1 MPVSPETFDLT
12 DREIQQDP
20 HEHYAELRG
29 GGVQYIPA
37 NDAYL
42 VLRHDDALAVLRD
55 PVTFSSQLGS
65 NREPPPEEVRDEIAR
80 ITAEGL
86 PRPRT
91 LLDND
96 PPDHSRFRRLVS
108 RAFTPRKMAELR
120 PYVEQLTDE
129 LIDAWDD
136 PSSVELAAD
145 FSGLLPTRVIAHALN
160 IPEDR
165 LDDFRRWSDANT
177 AAIGATISA
186 EQHVAA
192 AKSIVEMQHFF
203 VEQFEQR
210 RVEPQD
216 DLFTTLL
223 DSHVGAEDDGSDAE
237 PLEMAELVRIVQQL
251 LVAGSETTSKLITEL
266 VRLIAETEG
275 EWDRLKTDPSRIA
288 PLVEEGL
295 RIASPNQGMSRIATC
310 DTTVAGVEIPAGS
323 RVVVMFASANRDEA
337 LFECPHQLQPEREN
351 LPQQIAFGHGTHFC
365 VGANL
370 ARLEANVAIER
381 LIARIDHYRL
391 HDDNTF
397 EYLPSVVLRGLTRL
411 HIDATMTPNP

>member
-1 MPVSPETFDLT
+1 MPVSPETFDLS
-12 DREIQQDP
+12 DPEIQQDP

-42 VLRHDDALAVLRD
+42 VLRHEDALAVLRD

-65 NREPPPEEVRDEIAR
+65 NREPPPEEVREEIER
-80 ITAEGL
+80 ITAQGL

-120 PYVEQLTDE
+120 PYVEQLADE

-136 PSSVELAAD
+136 PSSVELAAE
-145 FSGLLPTRVIAHALN
+145 FSALLPTRVIAHALN

-177 AAIGATISA
+177 AAIGATISP
-186 EQHVAA
+186 EEHLAA
-192 AKSIVEMQHFF
+192 AKSIVEMQLFF

-210 RVEPQD
+210 RIEPQD

-223 DSHVGAEDDGSDAE
+223 ESHVGAEDDGSDAE
-237 PLEMAELVRIVQQL
+237 PLDMAELVRIVQQL

-266 VRLIAETEG
+266 VRLIAETDG
-275 EWDRLKTDPSRIA
+275 EWERLKADPSRIA
-288 PLVEEGL
+288 GLVEEGL

-310 DTTVAGVEIPAGS
+310 DTTVAGVPIPAGS

-351 LPQQIAFGHGTHFC
+351 LAHQIAFGHGTHFC

-370 ARLEANVAIER
+370 ARMEANVAMER

-397 EYLPSVVLRGLTRL
+397 EYLPSVVLRGLKRL
-411 HIDATMTPNP
+411 HIDATMTPRS